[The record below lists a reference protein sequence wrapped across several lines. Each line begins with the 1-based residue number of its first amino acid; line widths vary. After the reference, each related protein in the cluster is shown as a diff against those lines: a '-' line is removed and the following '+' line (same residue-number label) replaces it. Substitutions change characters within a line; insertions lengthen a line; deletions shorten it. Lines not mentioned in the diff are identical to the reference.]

1 MVPAP
6 TKALKALKTKLPLK
20 VSSPSFKQSNA
31 FAPNPG
37 ELPLVTL
44 RIQVLG
50 ASNLLAKDRNGFS
63 DPYVFSIAC
72 LPFTSSKNSIQLL
85 RRLVS
90 QCSTP
95 DMRDQKDFESILS
108 REGCYF

>member
-6 TKALKALKTKLPLK
+6 KKAFKALRTKLPLR
-20 VSSPSFKQSNA
+20 VSSSSSKQSNV

-44 RIQVLG
+44 RIQILG

-63 DPYVFSIAC
+63 DPYVFNLA
-72 LPFTSSKNSIQLL
+72 
-85 RRLVS
+85 
-90 QCSTP
+90 
-95 DMRDQKDFESILS
+95 
-108 REGCYF
+108 

>member
-6 TKALKALKTKLPLK
+6 KKAFKALRTKLPLR
-20 VSSPSFKQSNA
+20 VSSSSSKQSNV

-44 RIQVLG
+44 RIQILG

-63 DPYVFSIAC
+63 DPYVFSLA
-72 LPFTSSKNSIQLL
+72 
-85 RRLVS
+85 
-90 QCSTP
+90 
-95 DMRDQKDFESILS
+95 
-108 REGCYF
+108 

>member
-6 TKALKALKTKLPLK
+6 RRAFKVLKTKLPL
-20 VSSPSFKQSNA
+20 VSSYSSKQRNA

-44 RIQVLG
+44 RIQILG

-63 DPYVFSIAC
+63 DPYVFG
-72 LPFTSSKNSIQLL
+72 
-85 RRLVS
+85 LV
-90 QCSTP
+90 
-95 DMRDQKDFESILS
+95 
-108 REGCYF
+108 

>member
-6 TKALKALKTKLPLK
+6 KRAFKALKTKLPLK
-20 VSSPSFKQSNA
+20 VSSSSSKRNND

-44 RIQVLG
+44 RVQILG

-63 DPYVFSIAC
+63 DPYAFSSLHLDI
-72 LPFTSSKNSIQLL
+72 F
-85 RRLVS
+85 
-90 QCSTP
+90 
-95 DMRDQKDFESILS
+95 
-108 REGCYF
+108 

>member
-20 VSSPSFKQSNA
+20 VSTSSSKNVNA

-44 RIQVLG
+44 RVQIIG
-50 ASNLLAKDRNGFS
+50 ASNLLAKDRNGYS
-63 DPYVFSIAC
+63 DPYVLSFS
-72 LPFTSSKNSIQLL
+72 
-85 RRLVS
+85 
-90 QCSTP
+90 
-95 DMRDQKDFESILS
+95 
-108 REGCYF
+108 